1 MMHSNAMHVKLGHFS
16 DDSAYLILPDELAE
30 AEHIDVTIFHG
41 DEAVLGIRLNVM
53 AFHPGKMRYI
63 RLPTT
68 DAIIW
73 QKVEWVIVG
82 ITGSNNLEIVRSAC
96 NYLHVAIGPE
106 DIE

>member
-1 MMHSNAMHVKLGHFS
+1 MQHTAMHVKLGHF
-16 DDSAYLILPDELAE
+16 DTDEAYLKLPDELE
-30 AEHIDVTIFHG
+30 DAEHIDVTIFHG
-41 DEAVLGIRLNVM
+41 DAAVLETRLKVM
-53 AFHPGKMRYI
+53 AFHPGKIRYI
-63 RLPTT
+63 KLPTT

-96 NYLHVAIGPE
+96 NYQQVTIGPE